1 MTDSL
6 TGKVALITGGARG
19 IGLAIARRLHELG
32 AAVSIVDPGCTIDG
46 RPEDAGVAARV
57 CAELGDR
64 AIGLPVDAATPEG
77 AQQAVERTVSAL
89 GGVDIVVS
97 NAAILR
103 DAFIFKARP
112 EDWQEVLRVNL
123 HGPIALLTAATP
135 MMREQAKAG
144 RSGGRIVNIV
154 SSAGLYGNYGQFAY
168 ASAKAGLFGLT
179 RVVALDLARSGI
191 TCNAVA
197 PFAATRVTHAIQ
209 PANEAQARYKE
220 RALRAKTHH
229 VARLVAVLCQ
239 PEAGHV
245 TGQLFGVRGREV
257 FVFNQPRPVGRVVAT
272 PPAWEEGNLLAAIT
286 REFGPLFTP
295 PTTDLEAF
303 NIEPQV

>member
-1 MTDSL
+1 MNDSL
-6 TGKVALITGGARG
+6 AGKVALITGGARG
-19 IGLAIARRLHELG
+19 IGYAIARRLHELG
-32 AAVSIVDPGCTIDG
+32 AAVSIVDVGCSIEG
-46 RPEDAGVAARV
+46 RPEDAGAARRV
-57 CAELGDR
+57 SAELGDR
-64 AIGLPVDAATPEG
+64 AIGLPLDAATPEG
-77 AQQAVERTVSAL
+77 ALQAVEQTVSGL
-89 GGVDIVVS
+89 GGVDILVN

-103 DAFIFKARP
+103 DAFIFKART

-123 HGPIALLTAATP
+123 QGPIALLAAATP
-135 MMREQAKAG
+135 VMREQAKAG
-144 RSGGRIVNIV
+144 RAGGRIVNIV

-209 PANEAQARYKE
+209 PANEAQAQYKE
-220 RALRAKTHH
+220 RASRLKPEH
-229 VARLVAVLCQ
+229 VARLVAALCQ
-239 PEAGHV
+239 PEAQHV

-257 FVFNQPRPVGRVVAT
+257 FIFNQPRPVGRVVAN
-272 PPAWEEGNLLAAIT
+272 PPGWEERDLLAAIA
-286 REFGPLFTP
+286 REFGPLCTP

-303 NIEPQV
+303 NTEPEA